1 MPFVPA
7 RCVRVRQKLVPRN
20 LSATHNLAPDIRF
33 RSIITAE
40 PAIARPL
47 FLIHSTGR
55 PGNIENSQLV
65 FSKMPDNRK
74 QTGRPKMAEG
84 KRTKKVTARFTE
96 DEYKTIRGL
105 EETLGI
111 SKTDLVRERLLHGAR
126 LTMINAKELI
136 SELTKAG
143 TELGRSGNNINQLAR
158 YANML
163 NKKNVLSPQ
172 VIEAFNLLFAKH
184 LENRRELE
192 VALRKI
198 IRSLGK

>member
-1 MPFVPA
+1 
-7 RCVRVRQKLVPRN
+7 
-20 LSATHNLAPDIRF
+20 
-33 RSIITAE
+33 
-40 PAIARPL
+40 
-47 FLIHSTGR
+47 
-55 PGNIENSQLV
+55 
-65 FSKMPDNRK
+65 MPDNRK
-74 QTGRPKMAEG
+74 QTGRPKMTEG
-84 KRTKKVTARFTE
+84 KRIKKITTRFTQ
-96 DEYKTIRGL
+96 DEYKTISGL

-136 SELTKAG
+136 SELTRIG

-158 YANML
+158 YANTL

-172 VIEAFNLLFAKH
+172 VMETFNLLFAKH

-198 IRSLGK
+198 IRSPGK